1 MQEPPGKN
9 LPKSDSAAGE
19 SAAKEP
25 PLRDTHPSTDSSNT
39 QERKEGAKTDS
50 KGKKQPSLEKIAEIL
65 AKAEAMPNPTPEI
78 RGMIEKLKAHKRQ
91 LELKRTAEPDT
102 LPQKRQAVGHS

>member
-1 MQEPPGKN
+1 
-9 LPKSDSAAGE
+9 
-19 SAAKEP
+19 
-25 PLRDTHPSTDSSNT
+25 
-39 QERKEGAKTDS
+39 
-50 KGKKQPSLEKIAEIL
+50 
-65 AKAEAMPNPTPEI
+65 MPNPTPEI